1 MILPNIVIKTN
12 NLKFDRFQSKYQ
24 SNLLMKFIRLL
35 IFNSVLAE
43 LNNRN
48 LKFDLLTYNI
58 YKLKFDK
65 IRTSIK
71 VA

>member
-1 MILPNIVIKTN
+1 MILPNIVIKTK

-24 SNLLMKFIRLL
+24 LNLLMKFIRLL

>member
-24 SNLLMKFIRLL
+24 LNLLMKFIRLL

>member
-24 SNLLMKFIRLL
+24 LNLLMKFIRLL

-58 YKLKFDK
+58 YKLK
-65 IRTSIK
+65 I
-71 VA
+71 

>member
-35 IFNSVLAE
+35 LFNSVLAE